1 MRYDIFT
8 LLLKR
13 VKMARKKKENLVHLD
28 LESLSEE
35 VKEPVSKK
43 QTKEEDKTLGE
54 LLRQTR
60 EKKRYHL
67 QTIAKRLRIKPIYLE
82 ALEKGHY
89 YAFPGLVYGV
99 GFLRSYAQFLGLDV
113 KDVMERFHA
122 ETSSIKAQPLEMPI
136 PENRNILPSTKT
148 VIKSVLFLI
157 IVYLLWYIVD
167 SFLQP
172 TIQKPLPKVSAVIE
186 EKIKTEQ
193 PVVESVI
200 AEPVVEK
207 NEAPVVEAPRSV
219 SVYGLKEPA
228 IISFIATDE
237 TWVEVTDTDTERIV
251 LSKVLY
257 AGDSYNPPVDSDEYI
272 LKTGNAGGLDV
283 YINGQKIKTL
293 GKTGELKS
301 GIVLTK
307 KALRKL

>member
-1 MRYDIFT
+1 
-8 LLLKR
+8 
-13 VKMARKKKENLVHLD
+13 MARKKKENLVHLD

-35 VKEPVSKK
+35 VKEPISKK
-43 QTKEEDKTLGE
+43 QAEEENKTLGE

-89 YAFPGLVYGV
+89 YAFPGLVYGI

-113 KDVMERFHA
+113 KDVMDRFHA
-122 ETSSIKAQPLEMPI
+122 ETSGIQAEPLEMPI

-148 VIKSVLFLI
+148 VIKSILFLI
-157 IVYLLWYIVD
+157 IVYLLWYIAD

-172 TIQKPLPKVSAVIE
+172 SLQKPLPKVE
-186 EKIKTEQ
+186 T
-193 PVVESVI
+193 VVEEPVEVAQPLI
-200 AEPVVEK
+200 APESAQNVVEK
-207 NEAPVVEAPRSV
+207 QEEVIVEQSKAIEELAPRAAV
-219 SVYGLKEPA
+219 VYGLKKPA
-228 IISFIATDE
+228 VISFVATDE
-237 TWVEVTDTDTERIV
+237 TWVEVTDTDTERVV

-257 AGDSYNPPVDSDEYI
+257 AGDSYNPPENSDDYV
-272 LKTGNAGGLDV
+272 LKTGNAGGLDA
-283 YINGQKIKTL
+283 YINGQKVKTL

>member
-1 MRYDIFT
+1 
-8 LLLKR
+8 
-13 VKMARKKKENLVHLD
+13 MARKKKETLVHLD

-43 QTKEEDKTLGE
+43 QTEEEDKTLGE

-89 YAFPGLVYGV
+89 YAFPGLVYGI

-122 ETSSIKAQPLEMPI
+122 ETSGIKSQPLEMPI
-136 PENRNILPSTKT
+136 PENRNILPSAKT
-148 VIKSVLFLI
+148 VVKSVLFLI
-157 IVYLLWYIVD
+157 VVYLLWYIAN

-172 TIQKPLPKVSAVIE
+172 TIQKPVLPSKVVVE
-186 EKIKTEQ
+186 EQIEQ
-193 PVVESVI
+193 PVAVSEIEEVVS
-200 AEPVVEK
+200 EPEKQPVVSLNTVETTRT
-207 NEAPVVEAPRSV
+207 PV
-219 SVYGLKEPA
+219 VYGLKQPA
-228 IISFIATDE
+228 VISFVATDE
-237 TWVEVTDTDTERIV
+237 TWVEVTDTDAERVV

-257 AGDSYNPPVDSDEYI
+257 AGDSYNPPALSDDYV

-283 YINGQKIKTL
+283 YINGQKVKTL
-293 GKTGELKS
+293 GKAGELKS